1 MASILMI
8 ALLASMALGV
18 PIAVAL
24 GGSSALAL
32 LAYTELP
39 ITLLV
44 QRIYVGLDSF
54 PLLAAPLFILAGGLM
69 ETGGISL
76 RITHLASAIIGH
88 VRGGLG
94 MVVVLGT
101 MLFSGISG
109 SSTADTAAIGS
120 TMIPAMIRRGYPP
133 AFATAIVAAAGGT
146 GILIPPCILM
156 VIYGLLTNT
165 SVAALFM
172 GGLLPGMFM
181 GLSLMLGVWI
191 MARRQGLP
199 VETHFS
205 AKTVVQTAG
214 RAGWALLMPIII
226 IGGILLGVF
235 TVTEAAVVAVVYGFI
250 IAKFV
255 YRELSWRDVLKVLID
270 SGSITGAVM
279 LVVGMA
285 GIFAWLL
292 TSEQIPL
299 VVANWLVGI
308 SNDPRFFLLLVN
320 VTLLITGAFF
330 EETALL
336 IMSIPILMPLIER
349 YHLDPVHFGVV
360 MTANLGIGLV
370 APPVGVCLFVA
381 CGISKVPLEA
391 VIRPLLPLIGVMIA
405 TLILITYWPELTLFL
420 PKVLLGYTPRG

>member
-1 MASILMI
+1 
-8 ALLASMALGV
+8 
-18 PIAVAL
+18 
-24 GGSSALAL
+24 
-32 LAYTELP
+32 
-39 ITLLV
+39 
-44 QRIYVGLDSF
+44 
-54 PLLAAPLFILAGGLM
+54 
-69 ETGGISL
+69 
-76 RITHLASAIIGH
+76 
-88 VRGGLG
+88 
-94 MVVVLGT
+94 
-101 MLFSGISG
+101 
-109 SSTADTAAIGS
+109 
-120 TMIPAMIRRGYPP
+120 
-133 AFATAIVAAAGGT
+133 
-146 GILIPPCILM
+146 
-156 VIYGLLTNT
+156 
-165 SVAALFM
+165 
-172 GGLLPGMFM
+172 
-181 GLSLMLGVWI
+181 

-205 AKTVVQTAG
+205 AKAVVQTAG

>member
-205 AKTVVQTAG
+205 AKAVVQTAG

>member
-1 MASILMI
+1 MASTLMI
-8 ALLASMALGV
+8 LLLVSMALGI

-24 GGSSALAL
+24 GGSSAISL
-32 LAYTELP
+32 LFFTDLP
-39 ITLLV
+39 IALLV

-101 MLFSGISG
+101 MIFSGISG

-120 TMIPAMIRRGYPP
+120 TMIPTMVRRGYSP

-165 SVAALFM
+165 SVAALFL
-172 GGLLPGMFM
+172 GGLLPGLFM
-181 GLSLMLGVWI
+181 GFSMMIAVWL

-199 VETHFS
+199 VEANFS
-205 AKTVVQTAG
+205 AKAVVQTAT
-214 RAGWALLMPIII
+214 RAGWALLMPVII
-226 IGGILLGVF
+226 IGGILFGIF
-235 TVTEAAVVAVVYGFI
+235 TVTEAAVVAVVYGFV

-255 YRELSWRDVLKVLID
+255 YRELAWRDVLKVLID
-270 SGSITGAVM
+270 SGATTGAVM

-299 VVANWLVGI
+299 LVANWLVGI
-308 SNDPRFFLLLVN
+308 STDPKFFLLLVN
-320 VTLLITGAFF
+320 VILLITGAFF

-336 IMSIPILMPLIER
+336 IMSVPILMPLIAR
-349 YHLDPVHFGVV
+349 YGLDPVHFGVV

-405 TLILITYWPELTLFL
+405 TLMLITYWPELTLFL
-420 PKVLLGYTPRG
+420 PKLLLGYIPRG

>member
-1 MASILMI
+1 MIVLLM
-8 ALLASMALGV
+8 SMALGI

-32 LAYTELP
+32 MVYTDLP

-69 ETGGISL
+69 ESGGISL
-76 RITHLASAIIGH
+76 RITHLASAMIGH

-120 TMIPAMIRRGYPP
+120 TMIPTMIRRGYSP

-165 SVAALFM
+165 SVAALFL
-172 GGLLPGMFM
+172 GGLLPGIFM
-181 GLSLMLGVWI
+181 GLSLMAGVWV

-199 VETHFS
+199 VEANFS
-205 AKTVVQTAG
+205 AQAVVKTAA

-255 YRELSWRDVLKVLID
+255 YRELTWRDVLKILID

-292 TSEQIPL
+292 TSEQVPT

-308 SNDPRFFLLLVN
+308 STDPRFFLLLVN
-320 VTLLITGAFF
+320 ITLLITGAFF

-336 IMSIPILMPLIER
+336 IMSIPILMPLIAR
-349 YHLDPVHFGVV
+349 YNLDPVHFGVV

-391 VIRPLLPLIGVMIA
+391 VIRPLLPLIGVMIG
-405 TLILITYWPELTLFL
+405 TLILITYWPEMTLFL
-420 PKVLLGYTPRG
+420 PKALLGYTPRG

>member
-205 AKTVVQTAG
+205 AKAVFQTAG

>member
-1 MASILMI
+1 MI
-8 ALLASMALGV
+8 ALLVSMALGV

-32 LAYTELP
+32 LTYTELP

-120 TMIPAMIRRGYPP
+120 TMIPAMIRRGYSP

-172 GGLLPGMFM
+172 GGLLPGIFM

-205 AKTVVQTAG
+205 AKAVVQTAG

-226 IGGILLGVF
+226 IGGILQGVF

>member
-8 ALLASMALGV
+8 ALLVSMALGV

-32 LAYTELP
+32 LTYTELP

-120 TMIPAMIRRGYPP
+120 TMIPAMIRRGYSP

-172 GGLLPGMFM
+172 GGLLPGIFM

-205 AKTVVQTAG
+205 AKAVVQTAG

>member
-1 MASILMI
+1 MATALIVM
-8 ALLASMALGV
+8 LLAAMLIGI

-24 GGSSALAL
+24 GGASALAL
-32 LAYTELP
+32 VLYTDLP
-39 ITLLV
+39 ITLVV
-44 QRIYVGLDSF
+44 QRMYVGLDSF

-76 RITHLASAIIGH
+76 RITNLATAMIGH

-101 MLFSGISG
+101 MIFSGISG

-120 TMIPAMIRRGYPP
+120 TMIPTMVRRGYSP
-133 AFATAIVAAAGGT
+133 AFATAVVAAAGGT

-156 VIYGLLTNT
+156 IIYGLLTNT
-165 SVAALFM
+165 SVAALFL
-172 GGLLPGMFM
+172 GGVLPGLFM
-181 GLSLMLGVWI
+181 GTSMMVVVWW
-191 MARRQGLP
+191 MAKRQGLP
-199 VETHFS
+199 VEANFS
-205 AKTVVQTAG
+205 ARAVVTAAG

-226 IGGILLGVF
+226 VGGILLGIF

-250 IAKFV
+250 LAKFV
-255 YRELSWRDVLKVLID
+255 YCELSWSDVLRILIS
-270 SGSITGAVM
+270 SGATTGAVM

-292 TSEQIPL
+292 TSQQVPL
-299 VVANWLVGI
+299 ALANWLASI
-308 SNDPRFFLLLVN
+308 SSETWFFLLLVN

-336 IMSIPILMPLIER
+336 IMSVPILMPLLAR
-349 YHLDPVHFGVV
+349 YNVDPVHFGVV
-360 MTANLGIGLV
+360 LTANLGVGLV

-381 CGISKVPLEA
+381 CGISGASMEA
-391 VIRPLLPLIGVMIA
+391 VLRPLLPLLAVMVG
-405 TLILITYWPELTLFL
+405 TVILITYWPELTLFL
-420 PKVLLGYTPRG
+420 PKQLLGYVPRG

>member
-1 MASILMI
+1 MI
-8 ALLASMALGV
+8 ALLVSMALGV

-32 LAYTELP
+32 LTYTELP

-120 TMIPAMIRRGYPP
+120 TMIPAMIRRGYSP

-172 GGLLPGMFM
+172 GGLLPGIFM

-205 AKTVVQTAG
+205 AKAVVQTAG

>member
-1 MASILMI
+1 MI

-205 AKTVVQTAG
+205 AKAVVQTAG